1 MWFQIFLEKNRDEYR
16 LKLANLTM
24 VKISVVSNFLISKLQ
39 SLQST
44 ISFEQSESSIIKR
57 YKVGDS
63 NTLLLFYL
71 SKKYTGIILTK
82 KTKQPRHD

>member
-1 MWFQIFLEKNRDEYR
+1 
-16 LKLANLTM
+16 M
-24 VKISVVSNFLISKLQ
+24 VKISVVSNFLIRKLQ

-71 SKKYTGIILTK
+71 SKKKIHRYYSN
-82 KTKQPRHD
+82 

>member
-24 VKISVVSNFLISKLQ
+24 VKISVVSNFLIRKLQ

>member
-1 MWFQIFLEKNRDEYR
+1 
-16 LKLANLTM
+16 M
-24 VKISVVSNFLISKLQ
+24 VKISVVSNFLIRKLK

-71 SKKYTGIILTK
+71 SKNTPVLF
-82 KTKQPRHD
+82 

>member
-1 MWFQIFLEKNRDEYR
+1 
-16 LKLANLTM
+16 M
-24 VKISVVSNFLISKLQ
+24 VKISVVSNFLIRKLR